1 MTPTLLL
8 LALVAADV
16 RIELVQLQSEGRLQ
30 QALDATEQQIA
41 ADPDQAAR
49 VGLHY
54 LRGDLL
60 DRLGRRIDANGA
72 FADELALGS
81 RLTPYAR
88 LRIAV
93 NQELLGHPEVAAG
106 LAATLLGR
114 RPPPALVET
123 ASDLLART
131 LEQGGDCRL
140 LTTLDTSAFP
150 PQSRRALELAR
161 AQCAIRA
168 GQSARAS
175 ATLLA
180 LLEEKQTDLVGLLA
194 ARRLEPLLAAPT
206 PTQLELLG
214 HTFHHHRQFD
224 LSTRLLEPV
233 VSFQVAIR
241 SSRDFERTY
250 QFVRGDFW
258 LGRFERA
265 AQNYWTLSEKASTPR
280 HVAQALYHRG
290 RALELADRWQPATQS
305 YRRAYVAQPL
315 GNYAAM
321 SLASALRL
329 EWRSGRRAEALEL
342 YEALRTRTPSR
353 ATLANAALFLAAS
366 EIVQGRS
373 ERAAAWLAD
382 AQGSSRDLDL
392 EVTYWQGRLAELE
405 ERLEDALELYLE
417 TLREDYFHP
426 HAQLALERLRSTALR
441 AQTRELAE
449 RIAADTDRAFDLWVL
464 EGDDSVR
471 GAAARRRVEDRL
483 QRANRGGPVV
493 PSVTV
498 PVEQW
503 PLWGQPL
510 VQPEEML
517 LGLGVWSEA
526 GRSVMRHF
534 PVAEPSLALTAS
546 HQLARAGRIKDSLL
560 IVEILHRR
568 IPRRTPGPLIDREF
582 RRLLHPYGY
591 RYLIERAAS
600 RHEID
605 PYLLAALIRE
615 ESRFDPRA
623 SSAAAARGLTQFVL
637 TTAQQLAEQYDMGPL
652 GPPDLEQ
659 PEIAIELGA
668 AYLHNL
674 TAQFG
679 ESAPR
684 IVAAYNAGEAQAE
697 LWSRYCYTE
706 DPAEYLSKVVF
717 RETRSYL
724 RKVLSGYAQYR
735 ELYGAP
741 RPTELITGP

>member
-16 RIELVQLQSEGRLQ
+16 RIQLVELQSVGRLQ
-30 QALDATEQQIA
+30 QALEATEQRIA
-41 ADPDQAAR
+41 EDPDQAGR

-72 FADELALGS
+72 FADELSLGS

-114 RPPPALVET
+114 RPPQALIDT

-131 LEQGGDCRL
+131 LERGGDCRL
-140 LTTLDTSAFP
+140 LTTLDTTSFP
-150 PQSRRALELAR
+150 AESRRTLELSR
-161 AQCAIRA
+161 AHCALRA

-194 ARRLEPLLAAPT
+194 ARRLEALLTEPT
-206 PTQLELLG
+206 VGQLELMG

-224 LSTRLLEPV
+224 RSTKLLEPV

-265 AQNYWTLSEKASTPR
+265 AQNYWTLSERASSPR

-290 RALELADRWQPATQS
+290 RALELADQWPQASQS
-305 YRRAYVAQPL
+305 YRRAYLAQPL
-315 GNYAAM
+315 GNYAA
-321 SLASALRL
+321 SALASAVRL
-329 EWRSGRRAEALEL
+329 EWRTGRHSQALEL
-342 YEALRTRTPSR
+342 YETLRTRAQSR
-353 ATLANAALFLAAS
+353 AAQANAALFLATS
-366 EIVQGRS
+366 EIAQGRA
-373 ERAAAWLAD
+373 ERAEAWLTD
-382 AQGSSRDLDL
+382 AQGASREVDL
-392 EVTYWQGRLAELE
+392 EVTYWRGRLAELE
-405 ERLEDALELYLE
+405 ERVDDALELYLE
-417 TLREDYFHP
+417 TLRDDYFHP
-426 HAQLALERLRSTALR
+426 HAQLALERLRAPALR
-441 AQTRELAE
+441 AKSRELADL
-449 RIAADTDRAFDLWVL
+449 IDVDSDRAFDLWVL
-464 EGDDSVR
+464 VGDEDVR
-471 GAAARRRVEDRL
+471 GAAARRRVEARL
-483 QRANRGGPVV
+483 QRAHRGGPVV
-493 PSVTV
+493 PTATV
-498 PVEQW
+498 PVDQW
-503 PLWGQPL
+503 PLWSQPL

-546 HQLARAGRIKDSLL
+546 RELARAGRLKDSLL
-560 IVEILHRR
+560 IVEILHQR
-568 IPRRTPGPLIDREF
+568 IPRRTPAPLLDRDF

-591 RYLIERAAS
+591 RYLIERSAS

-637 TTAQQLAEQYDMGPL
+637 TTAQQLAAQYEMGPL
-652 GPPDLEQ
+652 DPTDLEQ

-668 AYLHNL
+668 AYLRNL
-674 TAQFG
+674 SSRFG
-679 ESAPR
+679 ESPPR
-684 IVAAYNAGEAQAE
+684 IVAAYNAGEAQSE
-697 LWSRYCYTE
+697 LWSRYCYTD

-724 RKVLSGYAQYR
+724 RKVLSGWAQYR
-735 ELYGAP
+735 DLYGAP
-741 RPTELITGP
+741 QATELITGP